1 MNKILFV
8 IFILFALSACST
20 TYTARDLEKKGNANL
35 PMSFEKYWGKLTISK
50 IKRIAFDKKKKRV
63 YISLAGKVKLPLMPE
78 KNCDKMQISLQPYL
92 FKKEFRIKG
101 FNAEGIDCLV
111 SESIDTFILNLLK
124 DVFMEDDIKIFT
136 LSGIQSWLVDDVVIE
151 EEGIVIKL
159 SLF

>member
-1 MNKILFV
+1 
-8 IFILFALSACST
+8 
-20 TYTARDLEKKGNANL
+20 
-35 PMSFEKYWGKLTISK
+35 
-50 IKRIAFDKKKKRV
+50 
-63 YISLAGKVKLPLMPE
+63 
-78 KNCDKMQISLQPYL
+78 MQISLQPYL

-159 SLF
+159 SLFW